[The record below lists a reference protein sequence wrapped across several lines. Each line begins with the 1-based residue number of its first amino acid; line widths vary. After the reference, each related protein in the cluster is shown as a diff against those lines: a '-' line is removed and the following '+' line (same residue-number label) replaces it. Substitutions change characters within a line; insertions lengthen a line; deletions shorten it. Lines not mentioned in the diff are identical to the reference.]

1 MTTPGMLDPEAFE
14 TPEEF
19 RDALLADGL
28 AQGWTPA
35 FPEQEELTQ
44 ADISRGMAF
53 VERLKKGGAS

>member
-1 MTTPGMLDPEAFE
+1 MMTPGMLDPEAFE

-28 AQGWTPA
+28 AQGWKPA
-35 FPEQEELTQ
+35 FPVIEELTQ

-53 VERLKKGGAS
+53 VEQLKEGGDS